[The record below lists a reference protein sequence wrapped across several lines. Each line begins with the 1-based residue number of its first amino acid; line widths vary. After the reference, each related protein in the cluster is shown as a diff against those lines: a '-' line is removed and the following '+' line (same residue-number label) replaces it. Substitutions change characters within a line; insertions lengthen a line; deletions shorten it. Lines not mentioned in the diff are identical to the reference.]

1 MYDKTTHARVVP
13 DNYFWNNMSVE
24 DLWENI
30 CLVVGNPKNYAISHI
45 KAGINQLEKRGLFT
59 QEQAAICLK
68 ETLKLRRKQHRE
80 ST

>member
-13 DNYFWNNMSVE
+13 DTYFWNNMTVE
-24 DLWENI
+24 QLWDNI
-30 CLVVGNPKNYAISHI
+30 CRVIGNPKNSAISHI